1 MGTSGIDHI
10 LLTVYVKKASCI
22 ASSLGRHAVK
32 GTRRVVGEEGREL
45 WKTRVIFQYSFLL
58 IIRGHH

>member
-1 MGTSGIDHI
+1 MCYKH
-10 LLTVYVKKASCI
+10 
-22 ASSLGRHAVK
+22 SLGRHAIK
-32 GTRRVVGEEGREL
+32 GTRRVVREEGREL

>member
-1 MGTSGIDHI
+1 MSYRH
-10 LLTVYVKKASCI
+10 
-22 ASSLGRHAVK
+22 SLDRHAVK